1 MKIAVCMKY
10 VPIVARIQFDYEAK
24 TIIRDGVPSE
34 VNPFDLLGLVRAV
47 ELKES
52 PEDQVV
58 VISMGPPGA
67 TEGLTNCVA
76 LGADRSVLISDRALA
91 GSDTLATSRTLALAL
106 QRERPD
112 LIICGRNSADGDT
125 GQVGPETAELMG
137 LPHISHVKKLDLSS
151 DRKSVFVERI
161 TDEGTQTFECDLP
174 VVICVTEG
182 VAPELYPNQDQMSR
196 AEGITACLLYT
207 SDAADE

>member
-34 VNPFDLLGLVRAV
+34 VNPFDLLGLVRTV

-58 VISMGPPGA
+58 VISIGPPWA
-67 TEGLTNCVA
+67 TEGLTTCVA

-106 QRERPD
+106 QQERPD

-125 GQVGPETAELMG
+125 GQVGPETAE
-137 LPHISHVKKLDLSS
+137 
-151 DRKSVFVERI
+151 
-161 TDEGTQTFECDLP
+161 
-174 VVICVTEG
+174 
-182 VAPELYPNQDQMSR
+182 
-196 AEGITACLLYT
+196 
-207 SDAADE
+207 